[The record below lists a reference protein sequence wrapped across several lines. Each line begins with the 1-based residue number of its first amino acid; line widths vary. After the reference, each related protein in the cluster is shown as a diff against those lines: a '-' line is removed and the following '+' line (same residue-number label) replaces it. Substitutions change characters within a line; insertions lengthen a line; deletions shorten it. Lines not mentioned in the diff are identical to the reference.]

1 MINNDYNDKFKLLA
15 VFSYP
20 HEYFVLKS
28 LLEAEDIKVILKD
41 DLTIY
46 VNPLLSQAIGGIK
59 MYVPIDKY
67 QRAKEIY
74 DNYCKENHD
83 QLNTNTLF

>member
-1 MINNDYNDKFKLLA
+1 MNNNDYNDRFILLA

-28 LLEAEDIKVILKD
+28 LLEAEEIKVILKD
-41 DLTIY
+41 DLTVY

-59 MYVPIDKY
+59 MYVPIEKY
-67 QRAKEIY
+67 ERAKEIY
-74 DNYCKENHD
+74 DNYYNENQD
-83 QLNTNTLF
+83 

>member
-1 MINNDYNDKFKLLA
+1 MNNNDYNDKFTLLA
-15 VFSYP
+15 VFSFP

-28 LLEAEDIKVILKD
+28 LLEADDIKVIFKD
-41 DLTIY
+41 DLKVH

-59 MYVPIDKY
+59 MYMPIDKY

-74 DNYCKENHD
+74 DNYLNQTLEDEENE
-83 QLNTNTLF
+83 

>member
-1 MINNDYNDKFKLLA
+1 MTNKDYNDRFTLLA

-28 LLEAEDIKVILKD
+28 LLEAEEIKVILKD
-41 DLTIY
+41 DLTVN

-59 MYVPIDKY
+59 MYVPIERY
-67 QRAKEIY
+67 ERAKEIY

-83 QLNTNTLF
+83 

>member
-1 MINNDYNDKFKLLA
+1 MTNKDYNDRFTLLA

-41 DLTIY
+41 DVTIY
-46 VNPLLSQAIGGIK
+46 VNPLFSQAIGGIK

-74 DNYCKENHD
+74 DNYLNQTLEDEENE
-83 QLNTNTLF
+83 